1 MQYACYSTGLQMKYY
16 YFYYVVDAMLTLN
29 PDYKWKGVPRRC
41 SGNTFSSRSE
51 DSTGGLSSSLPPAT
65 APSHLLISDVIK
77 HAALQV
83 MILHSFWTTQPS
95 LLLFHVQHLRLQDSF
110 PHSPLPAEPP
120 LLPLLSG
127 LLTSNVKSTIFKDRK
142 LPFCCFCSKKDRM

>member
-16 YFYYVVDAMLTLN
+16 YYYYYVVDAMLTLN

-51 DSTGGLSSSLPPAT
+51 DFTGGLSSSLPPAT
-65 APSHLLISDVIK
+65 APSHLLISNVIK

-95 LLLFHVQHLRLQDSF
+95 LLLFHVQYLRLQDSF
-110 PHSPLPAEPP
+110 PPSHLSTQPHSPLPAEPP
-120 LLPLLSG
+120 LLPLLFG
-127 LLTSNVKSTIFKDRK
+127 LLTSNVKSTIF
-142 LPFCCFCSKKDRM
+142 